1 MRSDERE
8 NTAGLSLTA
17 ATISGASCQV
27 SPSATMTLG
36 LGESAMPLLKFFTA
50 IGRLIGNEMNSIP
63 TLGSSISALVAIAS
77 ASGEKPA
84 VTSSGL
90 P

>member
-17 ATISGASCQV
+17 ASTSSPSCQV
-27 SPSATMTLG
+27 SPKATITLG
-36 LGESAMPLLKFFTA
+36 FGECAMPSLKALTGIA
-50 IGRLIGNEMNSIP
+50 VLIGNETNSMP
-63 TLGSSISALVAIAS
+63 TFGSSISALVTTGSID
-77 ASGEKPA
+77 GTKPA
-84 VTSSGL
+84 VVSSGL